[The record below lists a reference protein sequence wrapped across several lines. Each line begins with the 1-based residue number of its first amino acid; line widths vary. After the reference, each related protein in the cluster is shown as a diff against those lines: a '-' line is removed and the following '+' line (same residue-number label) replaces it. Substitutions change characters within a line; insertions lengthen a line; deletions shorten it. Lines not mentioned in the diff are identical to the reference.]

1 MYKSLNAGL
10 VNIASWRDPE
20 NPRNRKGLDF
30 ASTVKLAKKH
40 GFNAIEYS
48 PASIMEEGLSVN
60 QVQDVLGQEGM
71 HISNFGIP
79 IQMMGKERFQETFPK
94 LEPVAALAAKFGIH
108 RCLTWIPASSN
119 DLEFAENFKL
129 HTWMMRLIC
138 TVLKDYDISIGLEFL
153 GPKGAWTR
161 GTYPFIH
168 TMPGMLELCD
178 AVGTGNIGVL
188 LDAHHAFCSGLKGD
202 DFVQYVREEKDI
214 VIVHLN
220 QDKLDTPVDEI
231 TDSPRYY
238 PGEEGGGANDLKA
251 FMKGLVKVGYTGP
264 VIAEPN
270 SATINAMTD
279 NDAIAKIISEST
291 DSVWPN

>member
-10 VNIASWRDPE
+10 VNIAAWRDPE

-30 ASTVKLAKKH
+30 KSTVALAKKH
-40 GFNAIEYS
+40 GFGAIEYS
-48 PASIMEEGLSVN
+48 PASIMDEGLSVN

-79 IQMMGKERFQETFPK
+79 VMMMGKDKFQETFPK
-94 LEPVAALAAKFGIH
+94 LEPVAALAAKLGIH
-108 RCLTWIPASSN
+108 RCLTWIPSSSN

-129 HTWMMRLIC
+129 HTWMIGLIAK
-138 TVLKDYDISIGLEFL
+138 VLKDYDISIGLEFL

-161 GTYPFIH
+161 GKYPFIH

-178 AVGTGNIGVL
+178 AVGTGNVGLL

-202 DFVQYVREEKDI
+202 DFVQYIRNEKDI

-220 QDKLDTPVDEI
+220 QDKLNTPVDEI

-251 FMKGLVKVGYTGP
+251 FMKGLAKVGFTGP

-270 SATINAMTD
+270 SATIGAMTD

-291 DSVWPN
+291 DSVWPE